1 MKKVLVLLTAVVLVS
16 SVQAQVKVGVK
27 AGGNLSTWSI
37 KNIPAESKAK
47 FGFNAG
53 ALANISIN
61 KMFSV
66 QPEVLFSLEGSKLE
80 TGSNDHSYNL
90 GYVNIPVLFQYNNAS
105 GFFAET
111 GPQLGILATARAK
124 SGSQSQDVKSS
135 FKSTNFSWTL
145 GAGYKTNF
153 GIGAGIR
160 YSLGLTDISDL
171 SGTEIKQSNL
181 SVGVFYLF
189 GGK

>member
-16 SVQAQVKVGVK
+16 SAQAQVKIGVK
-27 AGGNLSTWSI
+27 AGANLSTWSGD
-37 KNIPAESKAK
+37 NIPGDNKAK
-47 FGFNAG
+47 VGFNAG
-53 ALANISIN
+53 ALANISISE
-61 KMFSV
+61 MFSL
-66 QPEVLFSLEGSKLE
+66 QPEVLFSLEGAKLSINN
-80 TGSNDHSYNL
+80 TDVNYNF

-111 GPQLGILATARAK
+111 GPQLGILATAKAK

-145 GAGYKTNF
+145 GAGYKTDF
-153 GIGAGIR
+153 GIGAGVR
-160 YSLGLTDISDL
+160 YALGLTNIVDQSGSDV
-171 SGTEIKQSNL
+171 KQSNL